1 MVKNKVRTATQEQ
14 KEMWLSQILSHFLH
28 VTFTDAA
35 TREMEERIAG
45 KCLGRGYNIDISM
58 LPVLTFNAFDMD
70 MLHKFFK
77 DLDYAIQ
84 PTVIDVNPIRQV
96 DKILPLITGDNQI
109 KGLNY
114 QIPVSMDMGVKGAQ
128 GALAIALA
136 AFDLIKTQALN
147 SADELLE
154 AMKAAGYQGKISDD
168 TAYAKLFN
176 LYEEYSE
183 ILKAEGLITF
193 ADQEPIGIQLM
204 DLHPDYLNS
213 LGFWHVVIDEFQDSN
228 EFNMEFVRRLQ
239 ACRDIHG
246 GTIKSILVI
255 GDSDQS
261 IYAFRNAVVDNFN
274 HFENKIHERAEFK
287 NDTVDHFNLVNNY
300 RSSSNILAPANL
312 FVANN
317 KERTVKQLVAANG
330 PGEPVTFKGFYSW
343 SEELDYCIKEANKIR
358 SAHPDWTIAFMT
370 RNKKNLAN
378 VSQALSKA
386 GCSWVMKAPVKV
398 SENTRVMAATRLFEC
413 FEDTESTQGI
423 FDYLTVVNDNQLK
436 ELYETEQI
444 QANIEDMR
452 TEISNLKNKNA
463 YIQRQRMH
471 ELLDSLDNDDEIY
484 ISWKKMIY
492 QEALCGCQKE
502 GAINNE
508 PYWIYES
515 IRKFKLYGSKV
526 EMKMKRD
533 YVADFIL
540 TTAHS
545 SKGLEYDCVFV
556 LMDDFDGFQYHKR
569 NSVLERDEER
579 RLIFVAM
586 TRAKKKLYCTGSYV
600 VYTNE
605 KDGDVYNQ
613 FLKELYVALD
623 GDTSRW
629 ENECMNY
636 RAKKA
641 NEIMERRKKN
651 NEKAKKARADKK
663 AAAMAQVMAGQLT
676 LKL

>member
-35 TREMEERIAG
+35 AKEMAERIAG
-45 KCLGRGYNIDISM
+45 KCLGRGYNIDTSM
-58 LPVLTFNAFDMD
+58 LSVLTFNAFDMD

-77 DLDYAIQ
+77 DLDYAVS
-84 PTVIDVNPIRQV
+84 PTVIDVNPIRQF
-96 DKILPLITGDNQI
+96 DKVLPLLTGPNQI

-114 QIPVSMDMGVKGAQ
+114 QIPVSMNMGIKGAQ
-128 GALAIALA
+128 GALTIALA

-147 SADELLE
+147 SADELSD
-154 AMKAAGYQGKISDD
+154 AMKAAGYQGKISDES
-168 TAYAKLFN
+168 AYAKLFS
-176 LYEEYSE
+176 LYEEYSN

-213 LGFWHVVIDEFQDSN
+213 LEYWHVVIDEFQDSN
-228 EFNMEFVRRLQ
+228 DFNMEFVRRLQ
-239 ACRDIHG
+239 SCRDIHG

-261 IYAFRNAVVDNFN
+261 IYGFRNAVVDNFS
-274 HFENKIHERAEFK
+274 HFEDKIHERVEFE
-287 NDTVDHFNLVNNY
+287 NDAVDHFNLVYNY
-300 RSSSNILAPANL
+300 RSSSNILASANL

-317 KERTVKQLVAANG
+317 KDRIVKQLIAANG
-330 PGEPVTFKGFYSW
+330 QGEPVTFKGFYSW
-343 SEELDYCIKEANKIR
+343 NEELDYCIEEANKIR

-386 GCSWVMKAPVKV
+386 GCTWVMKAPTKV
-398 SENTRVMAATRLFEC
+398 SENTRVMAAISLFEC
-413 FEDTESTQGI
+413 FEDIESTQGI
-423 FDYLTVVNDNQLK
+423 FDYLTVLNNNHFKDLPKDKQ
-436 ELYETEQI
+436 T
-444 QANIEDMR
+444 QAIKYMR
-452 TEISNLKNKNA
+452 AEISNLKNKSA
-463 YIQRQRMH
+463 YTQRQKMH

-484 ISWKKMIY
+484 ISWKDMIY
-492 QEALCGCQKE
+492 QEALYGCQKE
-502 GAINNE
+502 GTINNE

-515 IRKFKLYGSKV
+515 IHKFKLYGSTV
-526 EMKMKRD
+526 EMKMNRD
-533 YVADFIL
+533 YAADFVLI
-540 TTAHS
+540 TAHS
-545 SKGLEYDCVFV
+545 SKGLEYDCVFT
-556 LMDDFDGFQYHKR
+556 LMDDFDGFQYHKHNFKSIR
-569 NSVLERDEER
+569 EEER

-600 VYTNE
+600 AYSNE
-605 KDGDVYNQ
+605 RDGDVYNQ
-613 FLKELYVALD
+613 FLKELYVTLD
-623 GDTSRW
+623 GDETRW
-629 ENECMNY
+629 ENECINY

-641 NEIMERRKKN
+641 AEIAERRRKN
-651 NEKAKKARADKK
+651 NEKAKKARTDKK
-663 AAAMAQVMAGQLT
+663 AAATQAMAGQLT